1 MDAAVG
7 RKTVRKLFL
16 KLSEEQNSRAGKEG
30 PLAEGK
36 GLTA

>member
-16 KLSEEQNSRAGKEG
+16 KLSEDKIQELEKKDLL
-30 PLAEGK
+30 PKGK
-36 GLTA
+36 G